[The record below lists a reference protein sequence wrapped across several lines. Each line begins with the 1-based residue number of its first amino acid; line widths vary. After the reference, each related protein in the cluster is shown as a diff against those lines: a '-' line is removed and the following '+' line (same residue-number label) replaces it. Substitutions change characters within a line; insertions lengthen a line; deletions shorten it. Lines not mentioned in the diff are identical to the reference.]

1 MSHKLLT
8 ASLHH
13 CDFEIKE
20 AVKFKIV
27 TQKENEGKKN
37 EIVKKKIKIHS
48 CFWKPEQ
55 GRLTFL
61 LKLIFVIKKKNK
73 ILNQLQISARINK
86 LYYQ

>member
-27 TQKENEGKKN
+27 TQKENEEKN
-37 EIVKKKIKIHS
+37 EIVKKTNFLQS
-48 CFWKPEQ
+48 CIWKSEQ
-55 GRLTFL
+55 GRLTFSC
-61 LKLIFVIKKKNK
+61 
-73 ILNQLQISARINK
+73 LN
-86 LYYQ
+86 

>member
-27 TQKENEGKKN
+27 TQKENEEKN
-37 EIVKKKIKIHS
+37 EIVKK
-48 CFWKPEQ
+48 
-55 GRLTFL
+55 
-61 LKLIFVIKKKNK
+61 N
-73 ILNQLQISARINK
+73 
-86 LYYQ
+86 

>member
-37 EIVKKKIKIHS
+37 EIVKKKNKN
-48 CFWKPEQ
+48 P
-55 GRLTFL
+55 FL
-61 LKLIFVIKKKNK
+61 FLET
-73 ILNQLQISARINK
+73 
-86 LYYQ
+86 